1 MRTARRRIALQSV
14 GPLRQLDLPPSERG
28 SLAGVEDLG
37 DAEQIS
43 DAGADLSFA
52 LQGWTAFVATRRRK
66 AGPLGPPA
74 SPPAFQPKL
83 DSAVHPLPRQA
94 PSSGDG

>member
-1 MRTARRRIALQSV
+1 MARSWKAAAGRVYTIGTPRV
-14 GPLRQLDLPPSERG
+14 GDRG
-28 SLAGVEDLG
+28 SLAGMEDLG

-52 LQGWTAFVATRRRK
+52 LQGWTAFVATRRRRSQ
-66 AGPLGPPA
+66 APLGPPA